1 MAIAEM
7 KAKWVGSSF
16 DSAEF
21 EIDETRM
28 LEFAAA
34 CGESDPR
41 FTDPAHPDFQA
52 APTFTAQ
59 FHGHR
64 MLPDDFDVFEAAGG
78 SFDAGKC
85 VVSHAPI
92 RVGDKVTAKSQIA
105 DIYEKTG
112 RSGHMTFVVHRM
124 DFFNQNDELVSV
136 VDWRLLQKTAAKGG
150 SQ

>member
-7 KAKWVGSSF
+7 KARWVGSSF

-21 EIDETRM
+21 EISEERM
-28 LEFAAA
+28 IAFAEA
-34 CGESDPR
+34 CGETDPR
-41 FTDPAHPDFQA
+41 FCDPAHPDFQA

-64 MLPDDFDVFEAAGG
+64 MLPDDFDVFEPTGG

-92 RVGDKVTAKSQIA
+92 RIGDKVTAKSQIA

-124 DFFNQNDELVSV
+124 EFFNQDDELVSV
-136 VDWRLLQKTAAKGG
+136 VDWRLLQKTAAKAE
-150 SQ
+150 S